1 LQVPLFLRGID
12 ANGAEFTDLTKTIDI
27 SSGGACLASRR
38 SLRADQLLRI
48 TIPVSSEPISG
59 MIPSE
64 TPPIQARVR
73 RVAEA
78 GEAILIGVEFLKA
91 LE

>member
-1 LQVPLFLRGID
+1 MRGVD
-12 ANGAEFTDLTKTIDI
+12 AHGTEFTDLTKTLDI
-27 SSGGACLASRR
+27 SSSGACLASRR
-38 SLRADQLLRI
+38 ALRTGQLLRI

-64 TPPIQARVR
+64 TPPIHARVR

-78 GEAILIGVEFLKA
+78 GEAILVGVEFLKA